1 MPSQSQNHARAS
13 PKKKTKRKAIDSDG
27 QRVSTKRTR
36 AGAEAPLVLQPTPD
50 VTNSQAV
57 PPRRSGRHGAGQG
70 GRASQLEII
79 GNLLGAS
86 TRTSRPKGSTSLDSD
101 VPNNPLAP
109 EPPRKGR
116 GSHSKA
122 YNAGYI
128 FRSPPPPYSA
138 SKMTDSAASGPRA
151 KKTKATKN
159 AAPPALDFEAPNLQ
173 PRLVHREA
181 GARFGFAQHIVPP
194 GTEPDLQALNNS
206 YVAAAREKQT
216 SSATLGTTGHLP
228 IAVVTSENQHSVVP
242 SNRTLPAHQSDADS
256 DLYQNLDPAL
266 RPVNDERFD
275 QYEPQDTRSDSSG
288 TSSEGG
294 DGSASDEEADHTD
307 DNVGWGAAH
316 GRMTAHPGFSKEDLP
331 SQPRV
336 ALALPTD
343 FEFQHSRDE
352 GDNDAERSLVANNSS
367 SDDDTVTQPADPQPD
382 DVLQLHH
389 KKNGRPRLPDPQFLE
404 LLHHAETKKPN
415 HKSSNTQAKTALAK
429 SDEPGEGPKA
439 TQLGWYGP
447 RWKSFLEDTK
457 GECRVQHAI
466 ENPFPKLVKDL
477 TGSVNEVLMAS
488 LVEWLESGQHVEEGI
503 WPDHKHDM
511 AKLLYED
518 LSTWRSDLKKI
529 VINIVPSMY
538 NLIPPPHIPPQQRA
552 AWVTAAAGELL
563 EDAKFLRNGLDD
575 LGKTQNAAH
584 PALREAVISFFYTSS
599 YRVARR
605 RPEIFRTQ
613 LPLECLALVCT
624 AVNCVLDGLAKNG
637 SGKSFPKFTAKEYG
651 SLYSL
656 TVTKLQGILEH
667 SYHGPKLV
675 QQLRSW
681 ARAGWQ
687 GLLFRD
693 VLHTDEVR
701 TGRNPTRWMAASM
714 MLRSI
719 RI

>member
-36 AGAEAPLVLQPTPD
+36 AGAEAPLVLQPTSD
-50 VTNSQAV
+50 VANSQAV

-79 GNLLGAS
+79 G
-86 TRTSRPKGSTSLDSD
+86 STSLDSD

-116 GSHSKA
+116 GSHSK
-122 YNAGYI
+122 
-128 FRSPPPPYSA
+128 
-138 SKMTDSAASGPRA
+138 
-151 KKTKATKN
+151 
-159 AAPPALDFEAPNLQ
+159 
-173 PRLVHREA
+173 
-181 GARFGFAQHIVPP
+181 HIVPP

-242 SNRTLPAHQSDADS
+242 SNRTLPAHQSYADS

-266 RPVNDERFD
+266 RPVNDEPKAVMEVLAMKR
-275 QYEPQDTRSDSSG
+275 QITQT
-288 TSSEGG
+288 
-294 DGSASDEEADHTD
+294 

-447 RWKSFLEDTK
+447 QLEELPR
-457 GECRVQHAI
+457 GYEGRVPAS
-466 ENPFPKLVKDL
+466 NTRSRTLFPKLVKDL

-651 SLYSL
+651 DLGTFLPWTEASATAPFLGS
-656 TVTKLQGILEH
+656 
-667 SYHGPKLV
+667 
-675 QQLRSW
+675 SW
-681 ARAGWQ
+681 MARAFISAESYKVDG
-687 GLLFRD
+687 GFNDAAKHSHLKF
-693 VLHTDEVR
+693 VLD
-701 TGRNPTRWMAASM
+701 
-714 MLRSI
+714 
-719 RI
+719 

>member
-1 MPSQSQNHARAS
+1 MPCGSALQPLTHISTLLPTSLSVDSESYFQKALVMLLRQQTIKSLQGKCPVHNYCTLSSFLLVSAPVMPSQSQNHARAS

-50 VTNSQAV
+50 VANSQAV

-109 EPPRKGR
+109 EPPRKGC
-116 GSHSKA
+116 GSH
-122 YNAGYI
+122 
-128 FRSPPPPYSA
+128 
-138 SKMTDSAASGPRA
+138 SKMTDSAASGPQA
-151 KKTKATKN
+151 QKTKATKN

-173 PRLVHREA
+173 PRLVHHEA

-336 ALALPTD
+336 ALALPTN

-367 SDDDTVTQPADPQPD
+367 SDDDTVTQPDDPQPD

-389 KKNGRPRLPDPQFLE
+389 KKNGRPRPRLPDPQFLE

-651 SLYSL
+651 
-656 TVTKLQGILEH
+656 
-667 SYHGPKLV
+667 
-675 QQLRSW
+675 
-681 ARAGWQ
+681 
-687 GLLFRD
+687 
-693 VLHTDEVR
+693 
-701 TGRNPTRWMAASM
+701 RNPTRWMAASM